1 MGVSLRYVCSFVGV
15 DLTSVASYEGWVGG
29 NNRVADDVAG
39 ATTLL
44 AQRNPAARRLVFAS
58 V

>member
-15 DLTSVASYEGWVGG
+15 DPTSVASYEGWVGG
-29 NNRVADDVAG
+29 NTVADDVAG

-44 AQRNPAARRLVFAS
+44 AQRKPAARPLVFAS